1 MFFMKKDVY
10 RKIGLV
16 FFIILIFLLLPYQVF
31 ADTWEYYTYGGYNA
45 VVDAWRKVGLI
56 FSDNAFKGLYFSAI
70 VLGTV
75 VLYFMVLAR
84 ATFAGAAR
92 FNLASWAIP
101 VLLGASIYVAFIVPK
116 DQIVV
121 YDTVLNRGPETI
133 SNIPKIMAM
142 TAGLLNKIEKG
153 MIDIVRVSSSP
164 VEDYAQNAGGTG
176 FVILSQFGDPMTI
189 SMAGVPMYV
198 HQTAYQFI
206 KDCLVFELGRSGTN
220 LTAQDINSGKVDFVT
235 AIKAAENPGVPT
247 VYYDENGKEIDTNQN
262 GNPITCQDVG
272 EILITYINNNINAIV
287 ASTCAMS
294 GYNIDVPQEW
304 NACRN
309 LVESTYVNGL
319 SGATGGSG
327 NLNLLAAQAFFANS
341 LIQTLNSINP
351 ESSIKLMATKEAGSQ
366 YLGLA
371 IHANTWLPV
380 IKETLRTVAIAI
392 SPFVLLFAATPLA
405 ARALSFLLGMMIWV
419 VTWSVIDAILH
430 YSAVSQAIA
439 ASKEFT
445 NVITN
450 GTPGTMFFILLP
462 SYSAKVAAVFG
473 AIRWAGLGLA
483 TVLTGILIK
492 FGGAALAMVAGSI
505 TGTAQSAGAA
515 MGRMV
520 TDITSPIKAD
530 LLPTVSWTN
539 AAFEAGGV
547 SALTSGLIEQQAG
560 TLAGQSRAG
569 SYLGAGR
576 IEKSTFLSNVETV
589 SRNVALGSPEIAEKA
604 GTIAGRQL
612 VGSTKE
618 ILEDMVKYGSDLPER
633 MGRAEAWR
641 KVGGGTLGAE
651 DLVKEYGIP
660 GEQIFRER
668 ERGAQYFHGIF
679 QDPLV
684 GIARTSEGYRVYK
697 VDTSL
702 LSANVKQMEEQSLQK
717 LDERLQE
724 GLKKMSFDELRR
736 FYDENKHVFS
746 KEHREALENLLKT
759 IKEKSVVE
767 EHSHLEEAYE
777 KNYGG
782 YGGTVG
788 GSVGIPKGLDKFS
801 ASASAQTGRESAE
814 TFRTVDVMRNVTK
827 DDLIKALS
835 KAITDSVSNQDSHAI
850 GKTFEKVFRNQ
861 EEFREAMK
869 AAEQYKEAKSLETAI
884 SVNALPV
891 VIQRLGDRL
900 YSQHDVIGLDNRYSM
915 AVRDLIQAVHSG
927 NTEEIK
933 KFTQEFEKVQKE
945 YVTKV
950 VNGVFPDLS
959 KGIKVKADVNAEL
972 NKEFQD
978 LYTQRPRPG
987 TAKGWEWEGP
997 VVERDAEKISQ
1008 NLPKPKGPRA
1018 RKRG

>member
-1 MFFMKKDVY
+1 MKKDIYQKTV
-10 RKIGLV
+10 LV
-16 FFIILIFLLLPYQVF
+16 FFIVLIFLLFPYQVF

-70 VLGTV
+70 VLGAI

-92 FNLASWAIP
+92 FNLASWAVP
-101 VLLGASIYVAFIVPK
+101 VLLGASIYVALIVPK

-133 SNIPKIMAM
+133 GNIPKIMAM
-142 TAGLLNKIEKG
+142 TAGLLNKIERG

-164 VEDYAQNAGGTG
+164 VEDYTQNAGGTG

-206 KDCLVFELGRSGTN
+206 KDCLVFELGRNGTN
-220 LTAQDINSGKVDFVT
+220 LTAQDINSGKVDFVA
-235 AIKAAENPGVPT
+235 AIKAAENSGVPT
-247 VYYDENGKEIDTNQN
+247 VYYDESGKEVDNQN
-262 GNPITCQDVG
+262 GNPVTCYDAG
-272 EILITYINNNINAIV
+272 EVLISYINNNINAIV

-327 NLNLLAAQAFFANS
+327 NLNLLAAQTFFANS

-405 ARALSFLLGMMIWV
+405 ARALSFLLGIMIWV

-430 YSAVSQAIA
+430 YSAVSQAIS
-439 ASKEFT
+439 ASKEFS

-450 GTPGTMFFILLP
+450 GTPGTMFFVLLP
-462 SYSAKVAAVFG
+462 SYSTKVAAVFG

-483 TVLTGILIK
+483 TVLTGVLIK

-505 TGTAQSAGAA
+505 TGTAQSTGAA

-539 AAFEAGGV
+539 AAFAAGGIG
-547 SALTSGLIEQQAG
+547 ALTEGLAKFQAG
-560 TLAGQSRAG
+560 SLTGQSRAG
-569 SYLGAGR
+569 AYLGAGK

-589 SRNVALGSPEIAEKA
+589 SRNVALGSPEIAEKT
-604 GTIAGRQL
+604 GEIAGIRTRETTLAWQEQMQVYGPDL
-612 VGSTKE
+612 IKRTAAVNVKGEVGKTLGVEDLEKE
-618 ILEDMVKYGSDLPER
+618 YEISGER
-633 MGRAEAWR
+633 M
-641 KVGGGTLGAE
+641 
-651 DLVKEYGIP
+651 
-660 GEQIFRER
+660 FRER
-668 ERGAQYFHGIF
+668 EKGAQYFHGIF

-702 LSANVKQMEEQSLQK
+702 LSANVKQMEEQSYQTLY
-717 LDERLQE
+717 ERVQ
-724 GLKKMSFDELRR
+724 GALKRMSFDELTR
-736 FYDENKHVFS
+736 FFDENKHVFS
-746 KEHREALENLLKT
+746 KEHREAIDNLLKT
-759 IKEKSVVE
+759 IKEQGVVE
-767 EHSHLEEAYE
+767 RHGYQEEAYNR
-777 KNYGG
+777 NYAG
-782 YGGTVG
+782 YGGELGGGVG
-788 GSVGIPKGLDKFS
+788 YGDGGGRFIGPSVFGR
-801 ASASAQTGRESAE
+801 TGRESSE
-814 TFRTVDVMRNVTK
+814 VFRTTDGQENVTQ
-827 DDLIKALS
+827 DRIIKALS
-835 KAITDSVSNQDSHAI
+835 KTITDSVSNQDSHAV
-850 GKTFEKVFRNQ
+850 GKAFEKLFKNQ
-861 EEFREAMK
+861 EEFNEAMK

-884 SVNALPV
+884 SVNILPV
-891 VIQRLGDRL
+891 VIQRIGDRL

-915 AVRDLIQAVHSG
+915 AVRDLIQAVHSRDA
-927 NTEEIK
+927 EKIR

-945 YVTKV
+945 YTTKV
-950 VNGVFPDLS
+950 ANEVSPDLS
-959 KGIKVKADVNAEL
+959 EGIKLKADVKAEL

-978 LYTQRPRPG
+978 LYAQGPRPS
-987 TAKGWEWEGP
+987 TAKRWEWEGP

-1008 NLPKPKGPRA
+1008 NLLKPKGPRT

>member
-1 MFFMKKDVY
+1 MKKGVY
-10 RKIGLV
+10 RKAGLV
-16 FFIILIFLLLPYQVF
+16 FFIVLIFLLLPYQVF

-70 VLGTV
+70 VLGAI

-92 FNLASWAIP
+92 FNLTSWAVP

-133 SNIPKIMAM
+133 GNIPKIMAM

-206 KDCLVFELGRSGTN
+206 KDCLIFELGRNGTT
-220 LTAQDINSGKVDFVT
+220 LTAQDINSGKVDFVA

-247 VYYDENGKEIDTNQN
+247 VYYDESGKEVDTNPN
-262 GNPITCQDVG
+262 GSEVTCYDAG
-272 EILITYINNNINAIV
+272 EKLITYINNNINAIV

-304 NACRN
+304 NACRT

-319 SGATGGSG
+319 SGATGSSG
-327 NLNLLAAQAFFANS
+327 NLNLLAAQSFFAYS
-341 LIQTLNSINP
+341 LINTLNSLNP
-351 ESSIKLMATKEAGSQ
+351 ESSIKLMATKEAASQ

-392 SPFVLLFAATPLA
+392 SPFVLLFAATPLVG
-405 ARALSFLLGMMIWV
+405 RALGFLLGMMVWV
-419 VTWSVIDAILH
+419 VTWTVIDAILH
-430 YSAVSQAIA
+430 YAAVSQAIA
-439 ASKEFT
+439 VSKEFT
-445 NVITN
+445 NVIAN
-450 GTPGTMFFILLP
+450 GVPGTMFFVLLP
-462 SYSAKVAAVFG
+462 SYSSKVAAVFG

-483 TVLTGILIK
+483 TVLTGMLIK

-505 TGTAQSAGAA
+505 TGAAQSAGAA

-520 TDITSPIKAD
+520 TDITSPIRAD
-530 LLPTVSWTN
+530 LIPTRSWTN
-539 AAFEAGGV
+539 AAFADGGI
-547 SALTSGLIEQQAG
+547 SALAEGLAEFQSGSLV
-560 TLAGQSRAG
+560 GQSRAG
-569 SYLGAGR
+569 AYLGAGK

-589 SRNVALGSPEIAEKA
+589 SRNVALGSPEIAEKT
-604 GTIAGRQL
+604 GEIAGQQL
-612 VGSTKE
+612 LGSTE
-618 ILEDMVKYGSDLPER
+618 AMLELERLFGPDLAKR
-633 MGRAEAWR
+633 IG
-641 KVGGGTLGAE
+641 KVETQTRVGNVLGKE
-651 DLVKEYGIP
+651 DLAREYKTSLV
-660 GEQIFRER
+660 EMFRDTAK
-668 ERGAQYFHGIF
+668 GAQYKEKFY
-679 QDPLV
+679 QNPLRSIV
-684 GIARTSEGYRVYK
+684 QASDGKWYVIDVNTN
-697 VDTSL
+697 L
-702 LSANVKQMEEQSLQK
+702 LSANVKQLEEQSYQTLH
-717 LDERLQE
+717 ERVQ
-724 GLKKMSFDELRR
+724 GALKRMSFDELTR
-736 FYDENKHVFS
+736 FFDENKHVFS
-746 KEHREALENLLKT
+746 KEHREAIENLLRT
-759 IKEKSVVE
+759 VKEQGVVE
-767 EHSHLEEAYE
+767 KHGYQEETYD
-777 KNYGG
+777 KNYAG
-782 YGGTVG
+782 YGGELG
-788 GSVGIPKGLDKFS
+788 GSVRYGDGGGRAIGPS
-801 ASASAQTGRESAE
+801 AFGRTGRESSE
-814 TFRTVDVMRNVTK
+814 VFRTTDGRENVTR
-827 DDLIKALS
+827 DNIIKALS
-835 KAITDSVSNQDSHAI
+835 KAITDSVSNQDSHAV
-850 GKTFEKVFRNQ
+850 GKAFEKLFKNQ
-861 EEFREAMK
+861 EEFNEAMK
-869 AAEQYKEAKSLETAI
+869 AAEQYKEIKSLETAI

-891 VIQRLGDRL
+891 VIQRIGDKY
-900 YSQHDVIGLDNRYSM
+900 YSQYDVIGLNDRYSM

-927 NTEEIK
+927 NAEEIR

-945 YVTKV
+945 YATKV
-950 VNGVFPDLS
+950 ANEVFPDLS
-959 KGIKVKADVNAEL
+959 EGIKLKADVKAEL

-978 LYTQRPRPG
+978 LYAQGPRPS

-997 VVERDAEKISQ
+997 VVEKDAEKISQ

-1018 RKRG
+1018 RKRR